1 MTRMP
6 SRRDLLKG
14 LAAAGGY
21 YAFRGLLPD
30 RALAATS
37 GRFPAGVWGGNV
49 PTWCHEYFRDGG
61 KVPTA
66 APSRRVDVC
75 IVGGGLGG
83 LAAGYKLRDA
93 SILLLEHLDRLGG
106 HAVRDRWNGV
116 WYSGAAAYFVTPE
129 PPLDALY
136 EELKFPLTKI
146 QEPADSAI
154 LSWNRILDTFGSGLE
169 RLPYPASVR
178 RDFARAKKDFIEILN
193 SDDLPLM
200 PLADTSEA
208 SKKYDELTFADWMLK
223 EKKYH
228 PAVKA
233 YVDLY
238 CRSAFGA
245 PSSEHV
251 SAFAGLNF
259 YTSEFD
265 DRYSFPGGNAVAAE
279 LLRDAIDKAGP
290 NRILS
295 GATAISVEPKG
306 DRVHVTYVDRS
317 GRAACVEAKVA
328 VMASPKYI
336 TRHIVKGLPSDQ
348 ADAMKELAY
357 GSYVVANVLCKSP
370 IAESSYDTWT
380 DVSPFTDFIVA
391 DWVSRGP
398 DRKAKTR
405 QQVLSVYYPVAYQ
418 HAMLLTDE
426 AYDAYRDR
434 VVENLDVLY
443 PGAAAKIEDVRLYRW
458 GHALC
463 HARPG
468 WYTRKA
474 PIASRPLGRILFAHS
489 DNQGLP
495 AFEAALVEGM
505 TAAEEA
511 RKALAS

>member
-1 MTRMP
+1 
-6 SRRDLLKG
+6 
-14 LAAAGGY
+14 
-21 YAFRGLLPD
+21 AFRGLLPHS
-30 RALAATS
+30 AHAATAA
-37 GRFPAGVWGGNV
+37 GFPPGVWGGNI
-49 PTWCHEYFRDGG
+49 PTYCHDFHRDGG
-61 KVPTA
+61 TLPSV

-75 IVGGGLGG
+75 IVGGGLAG
-83 LAAGYKLRDA
+83 LTAAYKLRDA
-93 SILLLEHLDRLGG
+93 SILLLEHLDRIGG

-154 LSWNRILDTFGSGLE
+154 LSYNRILDTFGEGMG

-178 RDFARAKKDFIEILN
+178 KDFARAKKDFLEILN
-193 SDDLPLM
+193 GDDCPVM
-200 PLADTSEA
+200 PLADTSDA
-208 SKKYDELTFADWMLK
+208 SRKFDDVTFADWMLK
-223 EKKYH
+223 EKRYH

-245 PSSEHV
+245 PSSENV

-259 YTSEFD
+259 YVSEFD
-265 DRYSFPGGNAVAAE
+265 DRYSFPGGNALAAE
-279 LLRDAIDKAGP
+279 LLRDAVDKAGA

-295 GATAISVEPKG
+295 GATVVSVEPKG

-317 GRAACVEAKVA
+317 GRPACIEAKAA

-336 TRHIVKGLPSDQ
+336 TRHLVRGLPADQ
-348 ADAMKELAY
+348 AEAMGELKY
-357 GSYVVANVLCKSP
+357 GSYVVANVLCKTP

-391 DWVSRGP
+391 DWVTRGA
-398 DRKAKTR
+398 DKKAKTR
-405 QQVLSVYYPVAYQ
+405 QQVLTVYYPVSYQ
-418 HAMLLTDE
+418 HALLLTDD
-426 AYDAYRDR
+426 AYDAYRGR
-434 VVENLDVLY
+434 VVENMEVLY

-463 HARPG
+463 HAAPG
-468 WYTRKA
+468 WYTKRS
-474 PIASRPLGRILFAHS
+474 PIASRAFGRVLFAHS

-505 TAAEEA
+505 NAAEEA
-511 RKALAS
+511 RKAIAGA